1 MNTSP
6 HVPDVISAFLDNEP
20 FDAGELSAALADPAG
35 RAALVDLIA
44 LRGLVQSDAGTV
56 PAAHAHP
63 RRSWRLIAATIA
75 LPIALAGSYG
85 LGWRAAST
93 NPENAAV
100 DNAPPAPTRVITN
113 LEWTTGKGGN

>member
-1 MNTSP
+1 MNTTP

-56 PAAHAHP
+56 PAVHARP
-63 RRSWRLIAATIA
+63 RRSWKLIAASIA

-93 NPENAAV
+93 NSETAAI
-100 DNAPPAPTRVITN
+100 DEAPPAPTRVITN
-113 LEWTTGKGGN
+113 LEWTIGKGGN

>member
-1 MNTSP
+1 VNTSP

-35 RAALVDLIA
+35 RAAFIDLIA
-44 LRGLVQSDAGTV
+44 LRGLVQSDIGTMPV
-56 PAAHAHP
+56 AHP
-63 RRSWRLIAATIA
+63 RPRRAWRLIAAGIVLPLA
-75 LPIALAGSYG
+75 LVAGYS
-85 LGWRAAST
+85 LGWRAGASHT
-93 NPENAAV
+93 PDAVV